1 MNPQVTALV
10 WIHYIASG
18 LLGLPAL
25 AVSLYSGYWWV
36 QSILDPLPP
45 LTPPNSSQD
54 GMVQVITGVGFAI
67 GSVFRPLASLG
78 IFFIKIAF
86 VVSIVVL
93 LFSAV
98 LFLTG
103 RGLSLGSTWARGL
116 SGLALGGMALVGAL
130 GCLLISGPVPRLLAS
145 SLALGGGYGLYILAT
160 GFKVK

>member
-10 WIHYIASG
+10 WIHYVAAAV
-18 LLGLPAL
+18 LGVPSF

-45 LTPPNSSQD
+45 LNPPNSSQD
-54 GMVQVITGVGFAI
+54 GMVQVITGVGFAL

-93 LFSAV
+93 LFALV
-98 LFLTG
+98 LFFTG
-103 RGLSLGSTWARGL
+103 RGLSVGAGWARGL
-116 SGLALGGMALVGAL
+116 SGLALGGMALVGAF
-130 GCLLISGPVPRLLAS
+130 GCLVISGPVPRLLAS
-145 SLALGGGYGLYILAT
+145 SLALGGGYGVYLLAT